1 MNAHLLCPGF
11 CVLSFFSSFIF
22 FLLLFFL
29 FFLFLLFLFFFLVAL
44 QVDPDCD
51 ANLPCLSYVVVES
64 IPGGRLDECS
74 FVDGLVFPK
83 NVVHKRML
91 ERFRPPSTE
100 PHSAHSAH
108 RERASSFLGSST
120 ILNIRRPNVLL
131 LGTAL
136 TFNPSAKDAL
146 CSLDQL
152 R

>member
-1 MNAHLLCPGF
+1 MSAN
-11 CVLSFFSSFIF
+11 FFFIWF
-22 FLLLFFL
+22 FPFPLPLFLLLV
-29 FFLFLLFLFFFLVAL
+29 LLLVVSK
-44 QVDPDCD
+44 VDPDCD

-91 ERFRPPSTE
+91 ERFRPPATE
-100 PHSAHSAH
+100 PHSAH
-108 RERASSFLGSST
+108 RDRASSFLGSGI
-120 ILNIRRPNVLL
+120 ILNIRRPHVLL